1 MYKNFLCTSIMG
13 HALSVILRHTLHVI
27 HGCALKGILNHLFN
41 VILGFIPRIY
51 TKHTP
56 MDTRDKPEYDY
67 KRSLVKGLDVVR
79 QCAALLERLKTHIK
93 IPPLFCHPRAWLS
106 ARPEDLDS
114 RVMPENDHNNLR
126 PQCAPDTT

>member
-13 HALSVILRHTLHVI
+13 HTLSVILRHTLHVI

-56 MDTRDKPEYDY
+56 MDTRVKPEYDY

-93 IPPLFCHPRAWLS
+93 IPPLFCHPR
-106 ARPEDLDS
+106 
-114 RVMPENDHNNLR
+114 VMPENDHNNLR